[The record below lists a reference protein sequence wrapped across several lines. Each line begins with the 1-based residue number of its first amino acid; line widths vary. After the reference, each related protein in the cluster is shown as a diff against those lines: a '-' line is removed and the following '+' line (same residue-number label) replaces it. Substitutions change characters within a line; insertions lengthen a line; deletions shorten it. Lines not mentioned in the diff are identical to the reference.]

1 MNAEIGG
8 RLDNPRRDDIMS
20 ICSEWRGRMGRN
32 KKPRMVGHTPPAA
45 VFKPAGVPARTLQWL
60 RLTLDQYEALRLADY
75 EGLSQEEVA
84 ERLGV
89 SRPTVGRIL
98 ESARRTGRGGPR
110 ARARPSP
117 SRAGRCAGGPAAG
130 RGHGPGRHG
139 RAWDNTEDGSMRGG
153 RGEVVEGRR
162 RKGRRWRRRTGSRQ
176 GSRPWPSGWLAQGPG
191 GTCVCPACGETAA
204 HVRGTPCTEQK
215 CPKCG
220 AQMTRERK

>member
-1 MNAEIGG
+1 
-8 RLDNPRRDDIMS
+8 
-20 ICSEWRGRMGRN
+20 MGRN
-32 KKPRMVGHTPPAA
+32 KKPRMVGHTPPAS

-98 ESARRTGRGGPR
+98 ESARRTVVEALVQGQALAIEGGPVR
-110 ARARPSP
+110 WRP
-117 SRAGRCAGGPAAG
+117 GCGL
-130 RGHGPGRHG
+130 GHGPGRHG
-139 RAWDNTEDGSMRGG
+139 RAWDSTEDGVMRGG
-153 RGEVVEGRR
+153 GGGGAGAGRGAGGGGGQGAGRGA
-162 RKGRRWRRRTGSRQ
+162 GRGRQ
-176 GSRPWPSGWLAQGPG
+176 GGFAQGPG
-191 GTCVCPACGETAA
+191 GNCVCPACGETAP
-204 HVRGTPCTEQK
+204 HMRGTPCSEQK